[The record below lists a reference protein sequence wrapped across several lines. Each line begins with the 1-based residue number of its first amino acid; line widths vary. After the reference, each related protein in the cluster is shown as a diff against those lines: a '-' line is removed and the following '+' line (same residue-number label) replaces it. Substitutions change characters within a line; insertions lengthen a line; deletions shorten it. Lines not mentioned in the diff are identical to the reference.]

1 MTSKLERKSRFLQI
15 PSNLLSRQVLN
26 FRQVLQML
34 HREPVRFVYNVQA
47 NPCELGYST
56 LRVLLRST
64 RRLRLRTSTQ
74 PTCSLVVALP
84 YSMYSSVQSRA
95 RKRDREQC

>member
-1 MTSKLERKSRFLQI
+1 
-15 PSNLLSRQVLN
+15 
-26 FRQVLQML
+26 ML
-34 HREPVRFVYNVQA
+34 HREHVRFVYNVQA

-74 PTCSLVVALP
+74 PTCSLVVVLP
-84 YSMYSSVQSRA
+84 HSMYSSVQYRA
-95 RKRDREQC
+95 RKLHENLISANHAIVLLCYTQFPSLGGKT